1 MSMRDITFCFF
12 LPEFENIGRIKSESL
27 REIAENLKDSSLY
40 AYLKQTQ
47 PIGENDYLDEKKQ
60 AAFEKEMGLWKSDI
74 QKAFRKNTGSSQ
86 GKCKNPLQ
94 TLLGKSK
101 KLLP

>member
-1 MSMRDITFCFF
+1 MNTTEEKKRKVIDLDPDTFRI
-12 LPEFENIGRIKSESL
+12 LSIIAAAKGTNLKSLIENSL

-60 AAFEKEMGLWKSDI
+60 AAFEKEMGL
-74 QKAFRKNTGSSQ
+74 
-86 GKCKNPLQ
+86 
-94 TLLGKSK
+94 
-101 KLLP
+101 